1 MSLLSSN
8 RGNGKSLLD
17 NGGHH
22 IGALIFPIYKI
33 FVHFRS
39 PLYKIT

>member
-33 FVHFRS
+33 FVHFSS